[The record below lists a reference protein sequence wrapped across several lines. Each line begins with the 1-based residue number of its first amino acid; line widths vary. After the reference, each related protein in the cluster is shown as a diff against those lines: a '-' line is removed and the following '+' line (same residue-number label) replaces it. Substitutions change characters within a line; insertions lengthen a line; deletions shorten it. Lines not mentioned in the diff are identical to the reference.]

1 LARNALGLIEVVG
14 MTAAIVAADTAVK
27 SANVRLL
34 GYENSKGGGMITVK
48 FEGDVG
54 AVKAALEAAST
65 AASRVNRIV
74 SKHLIPRPSDEIEKM
89 TNPKSKVS
97 KEMATESE
105 KEAEVAVSVENIE
118 KVIEEEQ
125 ELTKEEEV
133 QEEES
138 PVEVVMEEQP
148 EKKSVEQDDQG
159 NVSTNEDDDPLL
171 EENDQEICNI
181 CKDPKCTRRKGEAR
195 TMCIHYH
202 ATVGGK

>member
-1 LARNALGLIEVVG
+1 MARNALGLIEVVG

-97 KEMATESE
+97 KEMATVAE
-105 KEAEVAVSVENIE
+105 KEAEVAVSVKNIE

-171 EENDQEICNI
+171 EANDQEICNI

>member
-1 LARNALGLIEVVG
+1 MARNALGLIEVVG

-97 KEMATESE
+97 KEMATEAE

-171 EENDQEICNI
+171 EANDQEICNI

>member
-1 LARNALGLIEVVG
+1 MARNALGLIEVVG

-65 AASRVNRIV
+65 AASGVNRIV

-97 KEMATESE
+97 KEMATEAE

-118 KVIEEEQ
+118 KVVEEEQ
-125 ELTKEEEV
+125 VLTIGKEV

-138 PVEVVMEEQP
+138 LVEVVMEEQS

-171 EENDQEICNI
+171 EANDQEICNI

>member
-1 LARNALGLIEVVG
+1 MARNALGLIEVVG

-97 KEMATESE
+97 KEMATEAE

-118 KVIEEEQ
+118 KVVEEEQ
-125 ELTKEEEV
+125 VLTIGKEV

-138 PVEVVMEEQP
+138 LVEVVMEEQS

-171 EENDQEICNI
+171 EANDQEICNI